1 MKARVTGV
9 WVLAAVGLAGQ
20 TTLGQFTTPPPDVR
34 KPFRADESQPAVPRA
49 VPVEKPIP
57 RALPVE
63 RPKAPPAATPAP
75 APVPAAV
82 TPAPRPPGVVAP
94 PRPLATPAPEP
105 DEPGTIRVAP
115 GMTGRTQDQMQLEF
129 ADSYY
134 AKKLFGQAVGEYE
147 RYLQLYPGAPDR
159 ATALFRLG
167 ESYRRTGSNN
177 SAKTAFEMLLGQ
189 FIQGEFVGPG
199 SYRLA
204 EIYYE
209 EKAYREALPLY
220 RRASVRLK
228 EPAVANSAKFYTA
241 RCLEALGQKLE
252 ARIAYEDLISTAQ
265 DNPFQEAS
273 RRSLAMLFKDA
284 GRTTDAIK
292 QMQVLAKET
301 QNPELRMEATVRT
314 GLWMMEA
321 KQDAQAEKEF
331 QAAIDLAGSSKWKE
345 VARMGLVRL
354 QFNAGKYDAVLA
366 AFANAA
372 TDFSADSKP
381 ELLLLAANA
390 SRMLGKP
397 AEARVLYEQ
406 LLNEFPTN
414 TYARD
419 AQYERLKML
428 YYADDPTLVEEIDK
442 FLATSPTG
450 AERDQVVLMKA
461 EVFYKK
467 QDYANALPLYSQLEL
482 SRTLPGA
489 LKGEALFKLGY
500 CYMQLRDFD
509 RGVKTFT
516 AFIDQYPASKSISYA
531 LIQRGLAHQQLKNL
545 SAAVKDYDQ
554 VITRH
559 PKAKE
564 RELALQ
570 QKGLILGQQGDNT
583 GMTEAFKTLLKDYP
597 ETAAKAQANYW
608 IGWSAFEAKNYKET
622 VEPLRR
628 ARDLDREQF
637 FEKASLRVLLAV
649 FNLEDKE
656 ATAKEIEIYSKDGKE
671 KVPSQILRWIG
682 NELYKEKRFD
692 QAERYFQLLTPRDEA
707 VADDFLYLGRSRLK
721 LGKHQDAAGPLE
733 TYLKSV
739 KEPAP
744 RANGSL
750 ELAHARIGL
759 KDFDGAQK
767 VTDEALLLQPEG
779 PINGEGRITAGDIQ
793 AARGNFDEAAKI
805 YRSVSAVLDDETV
818 TPRALEKAVES
829 YTKSGNEAEAKKT
842 LNLLQSRYPEYY
854 QRKAKAP

>member
-1 MKARVTGV
+1 MV
-9 WVLAAVGLAGQ
+9 WVLAAAGLAGQ
-20 TTLGQFTTPPPDVR
+20 TTQAQFATPPPEIR
-34 KPFRADESQPAVPRA
+34 RPFRADESQPPIPRA

-57 RALPVE
+57 RAIPVD
-63 RPKAPPAATPAP
+63 RPRATPAPAATPAQ
-75 APVPAAV
+75 APVA
-82 TPAPRPPGVVAP
+82 TPAMRPPGVVAP
-94 PRPLATPAPEP
+94 PRPLATPVPEP
-105 DEPGTIRVAP
+105 EEPGTIRVAP
-115 GMTGRTQDQMQLEF
+115 TMTAKTPDQIQLEV

-134 AKKLFGQAVGEYE
+134 SKKLFGQAVPEYE
-147 RYLQLYPGAPDR
+147 RYLQLYPGGPDR

-167 ESYRRTGSNN
+167 ESQRRTGSNN
-177 SAKTAFEMLLGQ
+177 AAKNAFEMLLGQ
-189 FIQGEFVGPG
+189 YIQGEFVGPA

-252 ARIAYEDLISTAQ
+252 ARIAYEELIGTAEN
-265 DNPFQEAS
+265 NPFQEAS
-273 RRSLAMLFKDA
+273 RRSLAMLLKDA

-292 QMQVLAKET
+292 QMQVIAKET
-301 QNPELRMEATVRT
+301 QNPELKMEATVRT

-321 KQDAQAEKEF
+321 KQDAAAEKEF
-331 QAAIDLAGSSKWKE
+331 RAAFDLEGNSKWKE

-354 QFNAGKYDAVLA
+354 QFNAGKYEDVLA
-366 AFANAA
+366 AYSNAG
-372 TDFSADSKP
+372 TDFSADSRP

-390 SRMLGKP
+390 SRMMNKT

-428 YYADDPTLVEEIDK
+428 YYSDDPTLSTEIDK
-442 FLATSPTG
+442 FLATNPTG
-450 AERDQVVLMKA
+450 VERDQVTLMKA
-461 EVFYKK
+461 EVLYKK

-482 SRTLPGA
+482 SRTLPPS

-516 AFIDQYPASKSISYA
+516 AFLDQYPTSKSTSYA
-531 LIQRGLAHQQLKNL
+531 LIQRGLAYQQLKNL
-545 SAAVKDYDQ
+545 TAAVKDYDQ
-554 VITRH
+554 IITRH

-570 QKGLILGQQGDNT
+570 QKALILGQQGDNT
-583 GMTEAFKTLLKDYP
+583 GMTDAFKLLLKDYP

-608 IGWSAFEAKNYKET
+608 IGWSAFEAKNYKDS

-637 FEKASLRVLLAV
+637 FEKASLRVLLSV
-649 FNLEDKE
+649 FNLEDKD

-671 KVPSQILRWIG
+671 KVPSQILRWLG
-682 NELYKEKRFD
+682 GERYKEQRFED
-692 QAERYFQLLTPRDEA
+692 AERYFQMLTPRDEA
-707 VADDFLYLGRSRLK
+707 VPDDFLYFGRSRLK
-721 LGKHQDAAGPLE
+721 LNKPAEAAAALE

-744 RANGSL
+744 RANGNL
-750 ELAHARIGL
+750 ELAQARIGL

-767 VTDEALLLQPEG
+767 VTDEALMLQPEG

-793 AARGNFDEAAKI
+793 AARGKFDEAARI

-818 TPRALEKAVES
+818 TPRALEKAVEA

-842 LNLLQSRYPEYY
+842 LNLLQSRYPEYH
-854 QRKAKAP
+854 QRKAKTP